1 MLVTKRINIFNLR
14 KVTSVVFYVYGS
26 FGSQFVEI
34 PFSTS
39 NGSYFCF
46 QISFLN
52 NKFKSFFRKLIG
64 LKNGWRVRLKI
75 VGRGFSFFKRNN
87 FLYLNIGRSHIV
99 RFFVN
104 LLLRVSSTKK
114 RITLLSKDFDFL
126 RVISLMLITAQPPL
140 LYKAKGLV
148 YDFYNYKTRPGK
160 IKQYRV

>member
-1 MLVTKRINIFNLR
+1 MLLTKRINIFNL
-14 KVTSVVFYVYGS
+14 KKITCGCFYLYGS
-26 FGSQFVEI
+26 FGSQFVEV
-34 PFSTS
+34 PFTIS
-39 NGSYFCF
+39 NESFFLF

-87 FLYLNIGRSHIV
+87 FLYMNIGRSHIV
-99 RFFVN
+99 RFFIN
-104 LLLRVSSTKK
+104 LLLRVSCTKK
-114 RITLLSKDFDFL
+114 KITILSKDFDFL

-140 LYKAKGLV
+140 LYKSKGLV